1 MRDPLEDII
10 EELKESPK
18 KFISMIISSALMM
31 LGIYAFMLLLIII
44 L

>member
-10 EELKESPK
+10 EELKDRPK
-18 KFISMIISSALMM
+18 NFIGMIISSALMM
-31 LGIYAFMLLLIII
+31 LGVYAFMLLLIII